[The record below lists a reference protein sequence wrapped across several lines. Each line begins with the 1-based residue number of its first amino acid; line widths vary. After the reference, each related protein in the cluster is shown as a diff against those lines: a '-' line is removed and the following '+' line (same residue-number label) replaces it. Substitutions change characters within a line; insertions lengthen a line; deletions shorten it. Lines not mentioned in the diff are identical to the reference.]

1 MLMKL
6 FWQCIITNNDVI
18 AFTVNSHLYM
28 KILSAF
34 LYGYLYSDTLTG
46 DQVTYQL
53 YTVHYCILYSTIQC
67 TQCQCTYIY
76 VVLLYMYIV
85 IIQCHCAYSH

>member
-1 MLMKL
+1 
-6 FWQCIITNNDVI
+6 
-18 AFTVNSHLYM
+18 M

-53 YTVHYCILYSTIQC
+53 YTTHAVMLYTGQ
-67 TQCQCTYIY
+67 
-76 VVLLYMYIV
+76 
-85 IIQCHCAYSH
+85 AYP